1 MLKGIYDAASG
12 MLPQVIRQ
20 DATAHNLANA
30 NTAGFKRELVIA
42 QEFSKAQQQTA
53 PGQTDW
59 EMPQVAEI
67 AIDFSQGSIE
77 ETGNNLHLALDGDA
91 FFVVNT
97 PNGEMYTRAGNFALS
112 DEGKLI
118 TTDGFPV
125 LAENGEILI
134 EGKEFGVGARGQLSV
149 DGKSTGTLKLVT
161 FPKPYPLQRTSPGL
175 YGRAPGTPNPGRATE
190 FTVHQGA
197 LEQSNINIISEM
209 VNMIE
214 SFRHFE
220 TAQRMVQI
228 QDGSLEKAINQ
239 LGTVRMG

>member
-1 MLKGIYDAASG
+1 
-12 MLPQVIRQ
+12 
-20 DATAHNLANA
+20 
-30 NTAGFKRELVIA
+30 
-42 QEFSKAQQQTA
+42 
-53 PGQTDW
+53 
-59 EMPQVAEI
+59 
-67 AIDFSQGSIE
+67 
-77 ETGNNLHLALDGDA
+77 
-91 FFVVNT
+91 
-97 PNGEMYTRAGNFALS
+97 
-112 DEGKLI
+112 
-118 TTDGFPV
+118 
-125 LAENGEILI
+125 
-134 EGKEFGVGARGQLSV
+134 
-149 DGKSTGTLKLVT
+149 
-161 FPKPYPLQRTSPGL
+161 L